1 MKTRI
6 CRSPSGRHGT
16 RGSRAGAAGFS
27 MIEVLIALLV
37 MAFGLLSFALMQTV
51 NLRYTHSANI
61 RTQAT
66 NLAFDMLDQMRS
78 NRLTVVQ
85 YTNAT
90 FAAGS
95 VPGTACTRV
104 VAATVT
110 VADNIARWRCQ
121 VVAALGPQAAATVN
135 YAPGSGIAN
144 VTLTWSDRL
153 AVDPNTTFAT
163 ATQL

>member
-1 MKTRI
+1 MSLPLHRNAA
-6 CRSPSGRHGT
+6 RSAR
-16 RGSRAGAAGFS
+16 SRAAGFS

-37 MAFGLLSFALMQTV
+37 LAFGLLGFALMQTL
-51 NLRYTHSANI
+51 NLRYTQSANT

-90 FAAGS
+90 FTAGS
-95 VPGTACTRV
+95 VSGAGCTRV
-104 VAATVT
+104 VGATVS
-110 VADNIARWRCQ
+110 VAQNIARWRCQ

-144 VTLTWSDRL
+144 VTLTWGERL
-153 AVDPNTTFAT
+153 TNDPNTTFAT